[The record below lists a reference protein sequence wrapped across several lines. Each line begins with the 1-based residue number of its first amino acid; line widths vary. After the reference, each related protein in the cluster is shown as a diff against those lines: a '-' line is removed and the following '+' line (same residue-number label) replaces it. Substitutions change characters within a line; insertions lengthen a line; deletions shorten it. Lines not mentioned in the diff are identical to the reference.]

1 MQSDAVE
8 ARLPNGVMDKLQF
21 TTVFVRAIAT
31 LIILEAC
38 LVFGGWLFDVPQL
51 RTIVPGPVAMNPMTA
66 TAFLLAAAALA
77 WRSWAE
83 REIPCRATL
92 ACAALVLAIG
102 LVKML
107 SFWGL
112 DFDID
117 QWLFPRKLAAYT
129 PINRMAPNTAAAF
142 VVIGLA
148 LLLVD
153 WEIGGR
159 RPAQTHRDLAVA
171 AMHAGLPVLSE
182 KPLAD
187 TREAAADIV
196 RVSQETGMLH
206 MVAQNYRY
214 SRPVQTLKRV
224 LQSGQ
229 LGPIG
234 AVTIHFFR
242 GPHFGGFREAM
253 PFPLIMDMS
262 IHHFDML
269 RFFLDQDPV
278 GVAGRS
284 WNPAWSWF
292 QGDAAASV
300 VITFEAAVAT
310 YTGSWCAQGADT
322 PWNGHWR
329 FDCANGVALLEED
342 RVWTQRRG
350 GERAEAPLV
359 DLPLTAQPYL
369 LHEFVTAITTGRQP
383 ATTCFDNIKSLQIVL
398 DAIASFGRH
407 GC

>member
-1 MQSDAVE
+1 MVKLIQVGIGGMGNTWLNAVKASDEV
-8 ARLPNGVMDKLQF
+8 DY
-21 TTVFVRAIAT
+21 
-31 LIILEAC
+31 
-38 LVFGGWLFDVPQL
+38 
-51 RTIVPGPVAMNPMTA
+51 
-66 TAFLLAAAALA
+66 
-77 WRSWAE
+77 
-83 REIPCRATL
+83 
-92 ACAALVLAIG
+92 AALVEISPATAEAQAQ
-102 LVKML
+102 KH
-107 SFWGL
+107 GL
-112 DFDID
+112 DCMLIFGS
-117 QWLFPRKLAAYT
+117 LPEALARVQADGVIVVT
-129 PINRMAPNTAAAF
+129 PP
-142 VVIGLA
+142 
-148 LLLVD
+148 
-153 WEIGGR
+153 
-159 RPAQTHRDLAVA
+159 QTHRDLAVA
-171 AMHAGLPVLSE
+171 AMRAGLPVLSE

-329 FDCANGVALLEED
+329 FDCADGVALLEED